1 MERESYSFLAG
12 SASCGVT
19 VMAQIS
25 SLGQESE
32 PLSPG
37 NLPVHE
43 PSAKIVPAPALLGTL
58 VLKEVHDLVLTLR
71 FTVGTVI
78 ALVLAVLAAYI
89 GSLDYNARLDSYQTK
104 LKLNREA
111 LSHTTTYSFLFP
123 TLVRPPEPL
132 SVLNHGLE
140 GRVGTDFQVS
150 VDTENTEATG
160 ENRGNEY
167 LSIFS
172 EVDLTVIV
180 AVILGL
186 LALLFTFD
194 AVCGER
200 EAGTLKLMASYPVA
214 RWQVLL
220 GKYVGAWLALM
231 LPTALACL
239 LSLLVM
245 GFAAH
250 AHVGPQEVVRM
261 ALIVLSYV
269 LYLSLMLLVGLAI
282 SSFIQRSS
290 IALIFATFFWFFF
303 VTIVPNLATM
313 VPDFVGHRASV
324 YQNAQQGLRQTYRE
338 QEQMLSARKDPRD
351 GFSFDY
357 AINNNY
363 ASLTGY
369 ECRYGDRKYYD
380 RLRDYFSWLVPAS
393 LRLAAKRADIWRDYI
408 RYRYRQAAVA
418 RALSFLSPTAVFQN
432 TAAFLSGT
440 SAADYTHYIDLAT
453 QYRYTFLEYLARKNA
468 FSSWRWFTED
478 TPERDRSWTKMF
490 LGKSADELTA
500 SGAEPGEI
508 ANRMIRDPAMWKLVG
523 KIEEDD
529 QRRPD
534 WFLPLGDLPAFQYAR
549 VEAGQTLVS
558 AAPEILYLLV
568 LNLILFSL
576 TFMRFVRYD
585 VR

>member
-1 MERESYSFLAG
+1 MGREGLSFLT
-12 SASCGVT
+12 ASVCCGVT
-19 VMAQIS
+19 VMAQILS
-25 SLGQESE
+25 SGQENDT
-32 PLSPG
+32 LSPG
-37 NLPVHE
+37 DPPVHE
-43 PSAKIVPAPALLGTL
+43 PPRKIAPAPALPGTL

-111 LSHTTTYSFLFP
+111 LNHTTTYSFLSP

-140 GRVGTDFQVS
+140 GRVGTDFGVA

-180 AVILGL
+180 GVILGL

-214 RWQVLL
+214 RWQILL
-220 GKYVGAWLALM
+220 GKFIGAWIALM
-231 LPTALACL
+231 LPAALACL

-250 AHVGPQEVVRM
+250 VHFGPQEVLRT
-261 ALIVLSYV
+261 ALIFLSYV

-313 VPDFVGHRASV
+313 VPDFVGQRASV
-324 YQNAQQGLRQTYRE
+324 YQKAQQGLRETYRE
-338 QEQMLSARKDPRD
+338 QEQIVNAKKDPRD

-357 AINNNY
+357 AISNNMT
-363 ASLTGY
+363 SLTGY
-369 ECRYGDRKYYD
+369 ECRFGDPRFYD
-380 RLRDYFSWLVPAS
+380 RVRDYFSWLVPVS
-393 LRLAAKRADIWRDYI
+393 LRLAAKRADIWRGYI
-408 RYRYRQAAVA
+408 RYRYHQAAVA

-432 TAAFLSGT
+432 TATFLSGT
-440 SAADYTHYIDLAT
+440 SAADYTHYVDLAT
-453 QYRYTFLEYLARKNA
+453 QYRHTFLEYLTRKNA

-478 TPERDRSWTKMF
+478 TPERDRSWP
-490 LGKSADELTA
+490 S
-500 SGAEPGEI
+500 
-508 ANRMIRDPAMWKLVG
+508 NAM
-523 KIEEDD
+523 
-529 QRRPD
+529 
-534 WFLPLGDLPAFQYAR
+534 
-549 VEAGQTLVS
+549 T
-558 AAPEILYLLV
+558 
-568 LNLILFSL
+568 
-576 TFMRFVRYD
+576 
-585 VR
+585 